1 MAVTH
6 VSPPAS
12 CSYSS
17 CDGPGL
23 CGYDLHHDEGVA
35 WGQEGKYS
43 TLLFT
48 QRARRI
54 LEKHRPEDKPLFL
67 LLSLQV

>member
-54 LEKHRPEDKPLFL
+54 LEERRPEDKPLFL